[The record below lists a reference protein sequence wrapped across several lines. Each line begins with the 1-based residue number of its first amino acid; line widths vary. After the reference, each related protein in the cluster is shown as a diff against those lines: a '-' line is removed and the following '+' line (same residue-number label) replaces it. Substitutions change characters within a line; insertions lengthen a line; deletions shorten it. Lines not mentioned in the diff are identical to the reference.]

1 MHYITE
7 FIFIIIL
14 SVQHL
19 PLWSIVQY
27 DVEND
32 DVVQKKLID
41 GELPYVDLRYKERSF
56 AERKLIELMEKCW
69 IYDPNE
75 RISIFDA
82 VDFLRKAVEEN
93 MELGST

>member
-1 MHYITE
+1 M
-7 FIFIIIL
+7 
-14 SVQHL
+14 

-82 VDFLRKAVEEN
+82 VDFLKKAVEEN